1 MFHVLVGGVIVR
13 VIRVILRV
21 VRVNHSPPRLL
32 PRLLDLFHPL
42 LRLQLPLL
50 RLLCLSLDLRD
61 VVVVARVND
70 NDIRCVLR
78 KAISHQH
85 VVGLHG
91 IIQLRG
97 LRVGALI
104 LDVIARERIQVHGRI
119 RRHLSAEPDDTLHR
133 TFVKGQ
139 RRIRIPARV
148 YTVGIRQHLAILI
161 RRAGIEHVHFGAAL
175 EQSPGFALPLLV
187 VVLELHAGQHNLLL
201 DGNCKLRADAL
212 HQVAHE
218 IVAANKDGDVHGR
231 IHTGRVNHDDA
242 NGNLFAF
249 GFFPGTEHIP
259 HFQPR
264 GGLASSCRGV
274 TSLFAKQRV
283 QIGPRVPRLY
293 SGVLVC
299 RDLPPRL

>member
-1 MFHVLVGGVIVR
+1 M
-13 VIRVILRV
+13 
-21 VRVNHSPPRLL
+21 
-32 PRLLDLFHPL
+32 
-42 LRLQLPLL
+42 
-50 RLLCLSLDLRD
+50 
-61 VVVVARVND
+61 VAGVND

-97 LRVGALI
+97 LCVRAPV
-104 LDVIARERIQVHGRI
+104 LDVIARERIQDHGRI

-133 TFVKGQ
+133 TFVEG
-139 RRIRIPARV
+139 RRGIPACV
-148 YTVGIRQHLAILI
+148 YTVSLHQQLAILI

-175 EQSPGFALPLLV
+175 EHSPGFALPPLV

-218 IVAANKDGDVHGR
+218 IVAADKDGDVHGR
-231 IHTGRVNHDDA
+231 VYTGRVNHDDA

-259 HFQPR
+259 HFQSR
-264 GGLASSCRGV
+264 GSLVSSCRGV
-274 TSLFAKQRV
+274 TGLFAKQRV
-283 QIGPRVPRLY
+283 QIGLRVPRLMPCD
-293 SGVLVC
+293 VVH
-299 RDLPPRL
+299 RDLPPRLEVPEPDPEARVVKLCVESGRVHPVLGVDVHGKLYGTDFLHTGKRRGVGHALV